1 MMQSTQLLQNENESC
16 GSSSLSVVSNDAIW
30 RNWQTQSLET
40 ITVSIFSCCIY
51 STLAQLVRASD
62 SYPEGRLFNS
72 DMCYQRRREAVDNG
86 YFDSQAVKTKICNI
100 FYVGSIPTRLLTG
113 VNATVSLFSRRLM
126 EH

>member
-86 YFDSQAVKTKICNI
+86 YFDSQAVIRQRSTTSSTLVR
-100 FYVGSIPTRLLTG
+100 FQLD
-113 VNATVSLFSRRLM
+113 SLQELM
-126 EH
+126 QPYHYSHDA